1 MKALAMAELTFLTV
15 VSCSA
20 YSQTV
25 PVGRAQ
31 LIISVDLGE
40 LPQGP
45 LFWHLYNYPS
55 RTAADGECQGS
66 CRLNSVM
73 ILPITDAVVVAA

>member
-1 MKALAMAELTFLTV
+1 MKVLTIAELIFLTV

-25 PVGRAQ
+25 PAGRAQ

-45 LFWHLYNYPS
+45 LFWHLYNYP
-55 RTAADGECQGS
+55 
-66 CRLNSVM
+66 N
-73 ILPITDAVVVAA
+73 